1 MSKLNYQKIIIG
13 GTLGSDAKVNNFA
26 NGGGVM
32 TLNVA
37 TSENWK
43 KDDEWQSKTTWHTVK
58 LFGKSVEYLSPK
70 CVKGVSVMVEG
81 ILNTDEYEKD
91 GVKKFSTFIK
101 AVNVKVVSGQ
111 QDGAQGQL
119 QANSIN
125 TNDLPF

>member
-1 MSKLNYQKIIIG
+1 MSKLNYQKCIIG
-13 GTLGSDAKVNNFA
+13 GTLGGDAKINNFA

-37 TSENWK
+37 TTENWK

-58 LFGKSVEYLSPK
+58 LFGKSVDYLAPK
-70 CVKGVSVMVEG
+70 CVKGSSVMIEG

-91 GVKKFSTFIK
+91 GVKKYSTFIK
-101 AVNVKVVSGQ
+101 ATNVKVVSGQ

-119 QANSIN
+119 QAKGIDASE
-125 TNDLPF
+125 LPF